1 MTSKRGKGSNNS
13 PNRMTG
19 AEPVGPAEPLGSVLG
34 SVVALARAGSLR
46 WMRRAACRAFPQLPW
61 TADGYEVHR
70 VHKQAMRAV
79 CAACPVR
86 TACHTYAVT
95 QGVSGGFWAGRFY
108 THWDI
113 LSHATRDA
121 TADATSDAMDNS
133 GADAAGAAG
142 AVVRSDTLRDTLAGA
157 RDGARDG
164 DRDGRDGDG

>member
-1 MTSKRGKGSNNS
+1 
-13 PNRMTG
+13 MTG
-19 AEPVGPAEPLGSVLG
+19 AEPIGPAEPLGSVVG
-34 SVVALARAGSLR
+34 SVLALARAGSLR

-86 TACHTYAVT
+86 TACHTYAVS

-121 TADATSDAMDNS
+121 TADAMDS
-133 GADAAGAAG
+133 PAAG
-142 AVVRSDTLRDTLAGA
+142 AVVRGDTLRGAG
-157 RDGARDG
+157 DGARAGDG
-164 DRDGRDGDG
+164 DGRDGEG